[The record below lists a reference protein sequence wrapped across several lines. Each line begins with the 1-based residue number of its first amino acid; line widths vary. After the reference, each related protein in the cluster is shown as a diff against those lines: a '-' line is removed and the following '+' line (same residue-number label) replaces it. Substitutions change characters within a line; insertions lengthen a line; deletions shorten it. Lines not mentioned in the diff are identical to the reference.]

1 MTGSSGISSTL
12 RLSDSITGALD
23 YWIARFSAGDDGWE
37 YSAFVL
43 NELPPLQFFKQPKQF
58 QTRVRD
64 PAARLDCWNQIDPF
78 QQFAPSFENENVFEI
93 GVY

>member
-43 NELPPLQFFKQPKQF
+43 NELPPLQFF
-58 QTRVRD
+58 QTAKTISDTSPRSRGATGLLESD
-64 PAARLDCWNQIDPF
+64 
-78 QQFAPSFENENVFEI
+78 
-93 GVY
+93 